1 MPVRNGGIPGGH
13 PRRRGTR
20 LRGARVP
27 YSRSVPPGTRATMS
41 GDPEPTFDLQS
52 HSTASDGA
60 LVPSRVV
67 RSAHRA
73 GVRTMSLTDH
83 DSVAGVQ
90 EAIDTAQ
97 RLGGITVV
105 PGIEVSTIDEAHA
118 DLHVCGYL
126 VDHTS
131 PDLADA
137 LEAWRADRAGRAD
150 RMIDALFEL
159 GWAVDVAGLRARRDA
174 GRSIGRPHVAAA
186 AFDHPANAE
195 RIEAE
200 ELDTA
205 TDLLVA
211 YLVDGAPAFRT
222 RTTPTVAEA
231 IAAIHDAGGVAV
243 WAHPFWD
250 VADEAAI
257 TATLERFVGLG
268 LDGVETFYASFSE
281 EQTRFLHGE
290 ATRLGLIT
298 TGSADFHGPH
308 HPNFSRFRAFSTY
321 GLTPSWG
328 PLAEWMG

>member
-1 MPVRNGGIPGGH
+1 M
-13 PRRRGTR
+13 T
-20 LRGARVP
+20 A
-27 YSRSVPPGTRATMS
+27 
-41 GDPEPTFDLQS
+41 PTFDLQS

-67 RSAHRA
+67 RAAIAA
-73 GVRTMSLTDH
+73 GVRTLALTDH

-90 EAIDTAQ
+90 EAIDTAE
-97 RLGGITVV
+97 RLGGIRVV
-105 PGIEVSTIDEAHA
+105 PGIEVSAIDEAHA

-131 PDLADA
+131 QALAA
-137 LEAWRADRAGRAD
+137 SLEDWRADRAGRAD

-186 AFDHPANAE
+186 AFDHPANSE

-211 YLVDGAPAFRT
+211 YLIPGAPAFRT
-222 RTTPTVAEA
+222 RTRPGVEEA
-231 IAAIHDAGGVAV
+231 IATIHGAGGLAV

-250 VADEAAI
+250 VMDAEAVRG
-257 TATLERFVGLG
+257 TLERFRGMG
-268 LDGVETFYASFSE
+268 LDGVEVFYPSFSA
-281 EQTRFLHGE
+281 EQTRFLHAE

-308 HPNFSRFRAFSTY
+308 HPNFSRFRAFELH
-321 GLTPSWG
+321 GLQPHLG
-328 PLAEWMG
+328 PLAEWVD